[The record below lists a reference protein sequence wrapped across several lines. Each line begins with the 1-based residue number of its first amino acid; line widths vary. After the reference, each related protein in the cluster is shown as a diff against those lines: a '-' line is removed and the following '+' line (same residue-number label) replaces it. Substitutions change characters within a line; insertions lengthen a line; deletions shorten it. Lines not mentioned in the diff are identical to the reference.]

1 MEICQVPLYVVF
13 SHVYILMQPARLC
26 AYIFLLFVC
35 LKCVVYGIVKVVLVL
50 VFIFIH
56 VCTARISVQV
66 L

>member
-1 MEICQVPLYVVF
+1 MF